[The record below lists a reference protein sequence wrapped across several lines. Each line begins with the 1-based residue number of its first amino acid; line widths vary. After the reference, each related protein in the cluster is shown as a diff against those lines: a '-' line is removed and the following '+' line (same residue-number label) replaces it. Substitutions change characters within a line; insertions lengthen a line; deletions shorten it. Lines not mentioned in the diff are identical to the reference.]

1 MVEMHGS
8 TFPPGGALC
17 GKDDVPSTIESY
29 IEGGLTVYVRPSN
42 ISNTCESK
50 A

>member
-8 TFPPGGALC
+8 MFPPGGALC